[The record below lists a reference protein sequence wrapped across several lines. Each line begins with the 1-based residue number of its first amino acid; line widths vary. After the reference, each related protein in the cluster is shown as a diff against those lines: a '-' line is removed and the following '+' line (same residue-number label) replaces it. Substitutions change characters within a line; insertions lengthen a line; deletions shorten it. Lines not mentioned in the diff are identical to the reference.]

1 MAPQAFAP
9 HLPTS
14 PVRPGSSACALPA
27 VPAAARDEALAVA
40 REAGTALPLRAWR
53 GRSGRRYVVSVY
65 PLDEVDDGYAG
76 ALLLA
81 VARDAEGRR
90 QLVAA
95 RESGAAAVSGYNGQ
109 WLSAARERGANE
121 LHIHLLAASHSARR
135 STLDDLGVSQPS

>member
-1 MAPQAFAP
+1 MMSPATASYLPALPVVQA
-9 HLPTS
+9 LPAA
-14 PVRPGSSACALPA
+14 SACARRSAP
-27 VPAAARDEALAVA
+27 VIARDEALAVA
-40 REAGTALPLRAWR
+40 REAGALLPLRAWR

-65 PLDEVDDGYAG
+65 PLDEAGDGYAG

-81 VARDAEGRR
+81 VARDDEGRR
-90 QLVAA
+90 HLVAA

-135 STLDDLGVSQPS
+135 STLDDLGV